1 MMAAYS
7 FVKQVI
13 DVTGAEDKII
23 KDWFKKIVK
32 KNEHLMFK
40 YSNYKSGSGAAGTPK
55 RAHNHALSSAISHMQ
70 LGVLL
75 KEDKLFR
82 TAFKNFEA
90 AIKYQRED
98 GSMPIETRRG
108 GRAMFYQARA
118 MNALAVIAILA
129 ENQGYNVWD
138 YKYKGKNYHNIVKFF
153 IDFTENNE
161 IVFKYAKSM
170 KHPGPAKNYKKQDLN
185 SRSSSNWGWLYAYAS
200 RYPDHENVQR
210 LKEWSQ
216 DKSKL
221 NSYQWDIVHHYL
233 NIGNK
238 PFGSASW
245 TVVEAN
251 CHFTK

>member
-1 MMAAYS
+1 MC
-7 FVKQVI
+7 I
-13 DVTGAEDKII
+13 RD
-23 KDWFKKIVK
+23 
-32 KNEHLMFK
+32 
-40 YSNYKSGSGAAGTPK
+40 
-55 RAHNHALSSAISHMQ
+55 R
-70 LGVLL
+70 
-75 KEDKLFR
+75 FR

-90 AIKYQRED
+90 AIRYQRKD

-129 ENQGYNVWD
+129 ENQGYDVWN
-138 YKYKGKNYHNIVKFF
+138 YEHKGKNYHNIVKFF

-185 SRSSSNWGWLYAYAS
+185 SRSSSNWGWLYAYVS
-200 RYPDHENVQR
+200 RFPDHENVQR
-210 LKEWSQ
+210 LKQWSQ

-233 NIGNK
+233 NIGNR